1 MVEETLRRSLPRDV
15 PDYHE
20 RQAARYRALAGSA
33 TTARVKARLL
43 KEAEEHE
50 RIAEPMDE

>member
-20 RQAARYRALAGSA
+20 RQAAHYRALADSA
-33 TTARVKARLL
+33 TTPRMKARLL
-43 KEAEEHE
+43 QEAQEHE
-50 RIAEPMDE
+50 RVVASTDE